1 MCAAAVAEE
10 RSSAQK
16 HVQTLIFD
24 IQGNGFKGL
33 QEILKSFYAQLV
45 GFWITCFWFAVI
57 AKLKE
62 FLIDIIDL
70 GPAEVA
76 PQSKCNTALPPHK
89 RKTLDCDVQFQ
100 CVVC

>member
-1 MCAAAVAEE
+1 M
-10 RSSAQK
+10 
-16 HVQTLIFD
+16 
-24 IQGNGFKGL
+24 
-33 QEILKSFYAQLV
+33 

-76 PQSKCNTALPPHK
+76 HRANV
-89 RKTLDCDVQFQ
+89 TLLFHHIKERHWIVMFSFSVL
-100 CVVC
+100 CVDFMP